1 MRQGSIRAPFKVRK
15 HDLYETPPA
24 AIHAL
29 MRCEK
34 LPEMIWE
41 PAAGRGAISR
51 ELRAAGHT
59 VFASDLAA
67 YKGRDSHIMTKC
79 DFFDCTDSFHN
90 CIVTNPPFKK
100 ADAFIRHGLSLGC
113 DVIVLLRLMAL
124 EGERRSDIIEHL
136 RRVWVGIER
145 LPMMHRD
152 GWNGPKL
159 ETGAMPF
166 GWFVFTAR
174 KRLRRVP
181 IQLQRVSWR
190 GS

>member
-1 MRQGSIRAPFKVRK
+1 MRQGAIRAPFKQRK

-29 MRCEK
+29 MRCER
-34 LPEMIWE
+34 LPQHIWE
-41 PAAGRGAISR
+41 PCAGRGAISR
-51 ELRAAGHT
+51 ELKRAGHD
-59 VFASDLAA
+59 VHASDLIKYIGADR
-67 YKGRDSHIMTKC
+67 GIQSGV
-79 DFFDCTDSFHN
+79 DFLEMSDTYADT
-90 CIVTNPPFKK
+90 IVTNPPFKL
-100 ADAFIRHGLSLGC
+100 ADKFIRHGLKLDC

-124 EGERRSDIIEHL
+124 EGANRSDIIQHL

-152 GWNGPKL
+152 GWKGAKL
-159 ETGAMPF
+159 QTGAMPF

-174 KRLRRVP
+174 KRLRRTP

-190 GS
+190 GD